1 MPYKGTDIKAY
12 KKAGRKGKT
21 SQQRSKIYYE
31 EKRKNKIKKDI
42 LGIFSFTNKNSV
54 QLHKKKQKKYIPKEN
69 MLDYIRKQRS
79 SKLIF
84 NASNSF
90 SLALT
95 NIFGKKLDNKEK
107 DIVRSVM
114 ALVVS
119 ETLNKSL
126 EKPLQVIENIKM
138 FIKVGKVIYKVVLK
152 LNEYT
157 NEYELDSNDI
167 FEVDETSSEY
177 QAFLF
182 QYPRLKK
189 EYELNYHQGILKR
202 CPLCNSRLELIVED
216 KKEFYACVNYLNGN
230 CKYKTIN

>member
-1 MPYKGTDIKAY
+1 MPYKGTDFKAY

-42 LGIFSFTNKNSV
+42 LGVFSFTNESSV
-54 QLHKKKQKKYIPKEN
+54 HLLKKKQRKYIPEEN
-69 MLDYIRKQRS
+69 LLDYIRKQRS
-79 SKLIF
+79 SKLIS
-84 NASNSF
+84 NAANSF
-90 SLALT
+90 SLVLT

-107 DIVRSVM
+107 DIVKSVM
-114 ALVVS
+114 ALVIS
-119 ETLNKSL
+119 ETLNKAL

-157 NEYELDSNDI
+157 KEYELDLNSI
-167 FEVDETSSEY
+167 IEVNEANSEY
-177 QAFLF
+177 QIFLL
-182 QYPRLKK
+182 QYPKLKNEYNLKK
-189 EYELNYHQGILKR
+189 

-216 KKEFYACVNYLNGN
+216 KKEFYVCVNYLNGK
-230 CKYKTIN
+230 CKYKIMKG